1 MAMFL
6 LDAFVNGQP
15 TDFESVARL
24 TNIQPRALPPRP
36 ASANQFATTPPTASA
51 HQPDLRPSVTGAD
64 NGHSDAREGGR
75 RRTRT
80 SRSFSPH
87 RYSPQ
92 RDRRHHSQERGRSRE
107 RGRHRSRSRSRDR
120 GDRRTSPEFRRRRS
134 PDRSRSLSSRAPFHS
149 SRALKPR
156 TNNQLMGQPS
166 EAARDFLSGKALSAR
181 LANTPP
187 FIALDT
193 RTVQQLAA
201 GRTVCMHEVYKA
213 QAKAAAD
220 AQEHRGNST
229 SSRVL
234 TMLPHHDSTTTPVTR
249 RNILEVFKA
258 FYPGA
263 AADLDWYAQFME
275 RFLGRASTRAFFI
288 MDHAMRKQY
297 IEEGIPFSP
306 LQPDIVLDMTF
317 LLQAYPRPV
326 HDFDAIFCSNCG
338 GYHRKEEC
346 PKFAL
351 VFTPTPTPTA
361 PARHKRDHDP
371 SASRSRS
378 RHRLSASRHLVADPA
393 AAPAP
398 TSTSPRPPSRSR
410 LPIPN

>member
-1 MAMFL
+1 
-6 LDAFVNGQP
+6 
-15 TDFESVARL
+15 
-24 TNIQPRALPPRP
+24 
-36 ASANQFATTPPTASA
+36 
-51 HQPDLRPSVTGAD
+51 
-64 NGHSDAREGGR
+64 
-75 RRTRT
+75 
-80 SRSFSPH
+80 
-87 RYSPQ
+87 
-92 RDRRHHSQERGRSRE
+92 
-107 RGRHRSRSRSRDR
+107 
-120 GDRRTSPEFRRRRS
+120 
-134 PDRSRSLSSRAPFHS
+134 
-149 SRALKPR
+149 
-156 TNNQLMGQPS
+156 MGQPS

-234 TMLPHHDSTTTPVTR
+234 TMLPHHDSTTTPVTW
-249 RNILEVFKA
+249 RNMLEVFKA

-297 IEEGIPFSP
+297 FEEGIPFSP

-351 VFTPTPTPTA
+351 VFTPTRPPRPLPATNATATPQHPDPGPD
-361 PARHKRDHDP
+361 PA
-371 SASRSRS
+371 
-378 RHRLSASRHLVADPA
+378 RHRLSTSRHLVADPA

-410 LPIPN
+410 PPTPN